1 MKRKQSDPVVDE
13 VRETRHRISARFDHD
28 PAKLVA
34 YYVEL
39 QKKYQSKLV
48 DSEGPRNRAGGA

>member
-13 VRETRHRISARFDHD
+13 VREMRHRISARFNHD

-48 DSEGPRNRAGGA
+48 DSERPIDQAGGA

>member
-1 MKRKQSDPVVDE
+1 MKRKQTDPGVDE
-13 VRETRHRISARFDHD
+13 VREIRHDISARFDHD

-39 QKKYQSKLV
+39 QKKYQSRLV
-48 DSEGPRNRAGGA
+48 DSEQPRNRASGA